1 MYSAIAD
8 PFWSSFR
15 YFNNVSVLERT
26 EVEDIFAV

>member
-8 PFWSSFR
+8 PFWSSFM
-15 YFNNVSVLERT
+15 YFIKVSVLERT